1 MRNLKGAIKLTKI
14 VCDNVATLKV
24 TINGTQQTLT
34 LTNGAWTGEISV
46 PDGALLVWNIGRT
59 TSAAI
64 AEINVQYIYNS

>member
-46 PDGALLVWNIGRT
+46 PDNALLVWNIGRT